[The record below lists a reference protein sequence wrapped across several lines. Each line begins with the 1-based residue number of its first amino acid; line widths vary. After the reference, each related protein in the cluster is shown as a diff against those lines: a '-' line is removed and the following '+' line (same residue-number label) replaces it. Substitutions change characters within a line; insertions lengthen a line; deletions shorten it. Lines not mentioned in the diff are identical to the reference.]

1 MSCLR
6 FHGCSLHSKKEALLA
21 QGPSIVAE
29 LPFDQCAILH
39 PDTQKKHPESS
50 PLQYRS
56 PIKDH
61 LPVGAHSR
69 EILGRIV

>member
-39 PDTQKKHPESS
+39 PDTQKKHPE
-50 PLQYRS
+50 
-56 PIKDH
+56 
-61 LPVGAHSR
+61 
-69 EILGRIV
+69 